1 MEINNNK
8 NTIDEHEKNIDRGI
22 IPTKRK
28 ILVEGLTDMKNRRL
42 LLTWMI
48 AFAMAFTVIPS
59 TVVCADEANSEP
71 TKPASEMTKNDATED
86 TNENQQGVE
95 TSDPAGNQGTSD
107 EVNQTDEISETET
120 ESTTTTTT
128 APTKITTTINTSGKR
143 WVTPKGNKSLS
154 LTICRNSDGTVFD
167 LMRQAG
173 QSLYAYD
180 TLQGATAGKGFGYFS
195 LYNRKNNTAKIV
207 KVRLYDMKVIKV
219 SGVLDVRHA
228 NELAYNGRNNT
239 IVVANAD
246 PTPKRITVV
255 DANSL
260 GIRFHKILKM
270 PKKIKGMS
278 KKQCRKF
285 KGIGVIAYNEKYNFY
300 VCRMRKTNDL
310 LLLNANFVP
319 YKRIKQ
325 NAKVK
330 GMLFQGLD
338 SYKDYIMVCQ
348 SFKGKKRYN
357 LITVYNMRGKKI
369 ARFTMA
375 LGSPARELETVFHDG
390 NQFYAGCYCC
400 YGAKSDLQKLHIKRE
415 NYIYRINNL

>member
-1 MEINNNK
+1 MK
-8 NTIDEHEKNIDRGI
+8 K
-22 IPTKRK
+22 K
-28 ILVEGLTDMKNRRL
+28 LAEGSTDMKKRRL
-42 LLTWMI
+42 LLTWII

-59 TVVCADEANSEP
+59 TVVCAYGVNEEP
-71 TKPASEMTKNDATED
+71 TKPAPEMTRSDGTGTTEN
-86 TNENQQGVE
+86 TNENPQEGGTTDP
-95 TSDPAGNQGTSD
+95 TSEIGSSS
-107 EVNQTDEISETET
+107 EVNQTEETSETVT
-120 ESTTTTTT
+120 ESTTTTTA
-128 APTKITTTINTSGKR
+128 APTKISTTINTSGKR
-143 WVTPKGNKSLS
+143 WFTPKGNKGLS

-173 QSLYAYD
+173 QTLYAYD

-228 NELAYNGRNNT
+228 NELAYNSRNNT

-255 DANSL
+255 DANTL

-278 KKQCRKF
+278 KKQCKKF

-338 SYKDYIMVCQ
+338 SYKDCIMVCQ

-357 LITVYNMRGKKI
+357 LITVYNMKGKKI